1 MSRMDGV
8 LPPPLWGRV
17 GERGS
22 RSGGAAVI
30 DEPGAQSSRLRDNP
44 RVAPPS
50 LSLPHKGGG
59 NGQTMPCVLQ
69 AMGAQR

>member
-1 MSRMDGV
+1 MSRMHGA

-22 RSGGAAVI
+22 CGGGGAVVH
-30 DEPGAQSSRLRDNP
+30 ELSTPSSRLRENL

-50 LSLPHKGGG
+50 LTLPHKGGG
-59 NGQTMPCVLQ
+59 NGETLPRVLQ
-69 AMGAQR
+69 ATGAQR

>member
-1 MSRMDGV
+1 MSRGHGA

-22 RSGGAAVI
+22 RGGRVAVVSG
-30 DEPGAQSSRLRDNP
+30 LRTPPSLLRESP

-50 LSLPHKGGG
+50 LTLPHKGGG
-59 NGQTMPCVLQ
+59 NGYKLPRGLQ
-69 AMGAQR
+69 AMDAQR

>member
-8 LPPPLWGRV
+8 LPPPLWGRA

-22 RSGGAAVI
+22 RSGGAAVVN
-30 DEPGAQSSRLRDNP
+30 ELRASRSRLRENP
-44 RVAPPS
+44 RVAPPF
-50 LSLPHKGGG
+50 LTLPHKGGG
-59 NGQTMPCVLQ
+59 NGESMPCVLQ

>member
-22 RSGGAAVI
+22 RSGGAAVK
-30 DEPGAQSSRLRDNP
+30 PGAQSSRLRNNP

-50 LSLPHKGGG
+50 LTLPHKGGG
-59 NGQTMPCVLQ
+59 NGQTVPSVLQ

>member
-8 LPPPLWGRV
+8 LPPPLWGRG

-22 RSGGAAVI
+22 RRDGAAVV
-30 DEPGAQSSRLRDNP
+30 EESGAQSVHLRDNP

-50 LSLPHKGGG
+50 LTLPLKGGG
-59 NGQTMPCVLQ
+59 NGEAMPGGLQ
-69 AMGAQR
+69 AVGAQR